1 MDDDKKAL
9 LKDVFWDMN
18 QIDYW
23 TTEEYIEAGD
33 TTTDEDDDIEVTLH
47 ISISHMTAYEMAD
60 LYHFD
65 SHQREQLDFLLSDE
79 NRDLWD
85 ALLRGVGAVAGGG
98 GDIVSVA
105 LSQIGNVGGDPY
117 WRWYGFDSRVEWC
130 ACFVSWCASESGCL
144 GTSIPM
150 FSSCVDGVAWF
161 KAQGRWEN
169 GRYLPQPGDVIFFDW
184 DTGGGQDGKPDHVGI
199 VERVEG
205 GVIYTIEG
213 NSGNQ
218 CRENRYAVG
227 NHQIYGYGLVS

>member
-1 MDDDKKAL
+1 MIPLQSQFPMGLRPLLPKSLPSEGGNL
-9 LKDVFWDMN
+9 LKGKLPSAVRRR
-18 QIDYW
+18 
-23 TTEEYIEAGD
+23 GK
-33 TTTDEDDDIEVTLH
+33 
-47 ISISHMTAYEMAD
+47 S
-60 LYHFD
+60 
-65 SHQREQLDFLLSDE
+65 RQLDFLLSDE

-85 ALLRGVGAVAGGG
+85 ALLRGVGAIAGGGGG

-169 GRYLPQPGDVIFFDW
+169 GRYLPQPGDIIFFDW

-205 GVIYTIEG
+205 GVVYTIEG

-227 NHQIYGYGLVS
+227 NYQIYGYGVFS